1 METRVRVGRRR
12 FRLLS
17 AAQYLA
23 AVVSIPFALWHL
35 PDVSPRPIHGALT
48 IGWFVLGTWTAVAA
62 PRLAPWAYLASLYAS
77 AALVSGSVAIAHF
90 GEIQVL
96 EGFGIL
102 VLGVIAAYHVRGHR
116 YRLFVGLICAF
127 YVAALAINPLLVG
140 PWVAA
145 LVVVMVVALSEITY
159 RQVAELRTM
168 ARLDPLT
175 GALNRKGLDEVSPAV
190 RALAV
195 RAGHETSV
203 AVIDLDG
210 FKAYNDEHGHRAG
223 DELLI
228 ELVRGWA
235 AALRPS
241 DLVARVG
248 GDEFVLVLP
257 GSTTADTAT
266 TLDRLHRGSPALWTA
281 GVAAWREGED
291 VFDVVDR
298 ADRLMYQA
306 KRPTARFSPPPA
318 EGELVS

>member
-1 METRVRVGRRR
+1 VRVGRRR

-77 AALVSGSVAIAHF
+77 AVLVSGSVAIARV

-175 GALNRKGLDEVSPAV
+175 GALNRKGLDEVAPAV

>member
-1 METRVRVGRRR
+1 MRVGRRR

-175 GALNRKGLDEVSPAV
+175 GALNRKGLDEVAPAV

-210 FKAYNDEHGHRAG
+210 FKSYNDEHGHHAG